1 VGLRHQFC
9 SAACLAAV
17 LLVALALLLAGVLRP
32 AEGSEPAKPLLPNLV
47 ADPPDNMVLAA
58 ESESVEGSN
67 RGAPAQLLLRFDGYV
82 HNVGPG
88 ALDFRGSRAKPT
100 LSRQTEKEVEI
111 AEKNKEPLSSP
122 SQKTEEEL
130 ATPPMTV
137 TQRLFLPIEGKTEA
151 ERQAEETNVDRPAHV
166 EETSAGEMIYVNA
179 DGHYHWHLQKVAK
192 YSLWNSTKTAEVAPA
207 QKVGFC
213 LDDSQHV
220 ESGKGPKTAAYADNV
235 APYRE
240 FCQQYHPDATSLY
253 EGVSPGWRDLYT
265 RELAFQ
271 WVNVS
276 NVLPGEYWLREDV
289 NPLGVIKEEGGANEP
304 AYATTPTIVP
314 GYDAL
319 AQAVSTEVGKAKTVT
334 LTAEAWRG
342 EENGEREEK
351 LPNPTYTIVGAP
363 AHGSL
368 TAIAGDQL
376 TYVPEPG
383 YSGPDS
389 FEFSASDPNSP
400 FPTSPARATVS
411 ISVGQVPQPSL
422 SIAGAPAGMLAGTSV
437 TLGATV
443 TADDGG
449 VEWSAS
455 AGAFT
460 SEGASG
466 TTDDFVAPTQVP
478 PGGTVRITAR
488 LKDDPAVGDQRTIA
502 IVPVPA
508 PVASPEVQ
516 TPAKI
521 ATNTGGGRP
530 GKVGA
535 SVSRPRV
542 MLIGRT
548 LIMTTY
554 LFAAGHIRL
563 SAYLGHRR
571 LGSCASLTPAN
582 RTFTCRVRLAP
593 RVSAR
598 SSISVWASLRVGTR
612 TVQRV
617 RPAGE
622 IAQMTM
628 AHAGL
633 LSAEKEGIS
642 GVLWCGQSL

>member
-1 VGLRHQFC
+1 MSLRHPFYP
-9 SAACLAAV
+9 SGRLAAIF
-17 LLVALALLLAGVLRP
+17 LVALAVLLAGLLRP
-32 AEGSEPAKPLLPNLV
+32 ADGSEPSKPLLPNLV

-58 ESESVEGSN
+58 ESESVEGAV
-67 RGAPAQLLLRFDGYV
+67 GDAPSQLLLRFDGYV

-111 AEKNKEPLSSP
+111 AEKNEEPLSSP

-137 TQRLFLPIEGKTEA
+137 TQRLFLPIEGKGDG
-151 ERQAEETNVDRPAHV
+151 ERRVEETNVNRPAHV
-166 EETSAGEMIYVNA
+166 EDASAGEMTYVNA
-179 DGHYHWHLQKVAK
+179 DGHHHWHLQKVAK
-192 YSLWNSTKTAEVAPA
+192 YSLWNATKTAEVAPA

-220 ESGKGPKTAAYADNV
+220 ESGKGPKSAAYADNV
-235 APYRE
+235 SPYRD

-253 EGVSPGWRDLYT
+253 EGISPGWRDLYT

-276 NVLPGEYWLREDV
+276 SVIPGEYWLREDV
-289 NPLGVIKEEGGANEP
+289 NPLGVIEEEGGPNEP

-319 AQAVSTEVGKAKTVT
+319 GQTLGTEVGSAKSVT
-334 LTAEAWRG
+334 LTAESWRG
-342 EENGEREEK
+342 EENGEQEEK
-351 LPNPTYTIVGAP
+351 LPNPAYAIVEAP

-368 TAIAGDQL
+368 TAIAGDHL
-376 TYVPEPG
+376 TYTPEPS

-389 FEFSASDPNSP
+389 FVFSATDPNSP

-411 ISVGQVPQPSL
+411 IYVGQVPRPSVAIGGTPA
-422 SIAGAPAGMLAGTSV
+422 SILVGTSV
-437 TLGATV
+437 TLSATV
-443 TADDGG
+443 EDDGGG

-455 AGAFT
+455 DGSFT
-460 SEGASG
+460 SEGAG
-466 TTDDFVAPTQVP
+466 GVTDDFLAPTEVP
-478 PGGTVRITAR
+478 PGGTVEVTAR
-488 LKDDPAVGDQRTIA
+488 LKDDPTIDDRRTIA
-502 IVPVPA
+502 IVPVPV

-521 ATNTGGGRP
+521 TTSVGTGKSGRAGAT
-530 GKVGA
+530 
-535 SVSRPRV
+535 VSRPRA
-542 MLIGRT
+542 MLIGRK
-548 LIMTTY
+548 LVMTTY
-554 LFAAGHIRL
+554 VSEAGHIRL
-563 SAYLGHRR
+563 SAYIGHRR
-571 LGSCASLTPAN
+571 LGSCASLTPAK
-582 RTFTCRVRLAP
+582 RTFTCRVRLAAN
-593 RVSAR
+593 VSAR
-598 SSISVWASLRVGTR
+598 SPISVWASLRIDGHI
-612 TVQRV
+612 VQSL

-633 LSAEKEGIS
+633 LGAEKEGIS
-642 GVLWCGQSL
+642 GVLWCGPAL